1 MNSPEANY
9 RLKCVT
15 SLTAEA
21 EKQATVIEVRL
32 QQLPAKPAEL
42 EKKLAKE
49 RKRLVTVYATAF
61 SQLRKRKMS

>member
-42 EKKLAKE
+42 EKKLVKE